1 MTVEKQYS
9 KKFNI
14 FVEELLSDKEKYCFD
29 LSTVDKKLSDCLH
42 FLENENENANAET
55 IAKVSKKII
64 ELRKERRRIKNNLI
78 DIENV
83 LHRFKSTKKMNE
95 SSKCEYNYRTD
106 VLVDILS

>member
-14 FVEELLSDKEKYCFD
+14 FVEELLSDKEKYCSD
-29 LSTVDKKLSDCLH
+29 LSMVDKKLSDCLH
-42 FLENENENANAET
+42 FLENENANADT

-95 SSKCEYNYRTD
+95 SAKCEYNYRTD

>member
-14 FVEELLSDKEKYCFD
+14 FVEELLSDKEKYCSD
-29 LSTVDKKLSDCLH
+29 LSAVDKKLSDCLH
-42 FLENENENANAET
+42 FLENENANADT

-95 SSKCEYNYRTD
+95 SAKCEYNYRTD

>member
-14 FVEELLSDKEKYCFD
+14 FVEELLSDKEKYCSD

-42 FLENENENANAET
+42 FLENENANTET

-95 SSKCEYNYRTD
+95 SAKCEYNYRTD